1 METPIEISPA
11 VIKTIKDIFALRER
25 RQAFLHVDDSACRDA
40 ALTALMKLKNPTD
53 DEAALMRK
61 LSSDSDYKT
70 SMIEQMD
77 KDEAELYNRLLE
89 ELQTWLRGKY
99 IHDERHRVYMLV
111 HQVVMTEQGWGHVTI
126 FGPAVEDD
134 MPAVHAVHTA
144 VTLFEM
150 ASLDSTSSI
159 VDTLKRIMSRFKWCE
174 LSDMVDIIKL
184 RRDNSIK
191 DYNDMINK
199 VELYPTLEMPAKSKV
214 DVTKWW

>member
-1 METPIEISPA
+1 METPIELSPS
-11 VIKTIKDIFALRER
+11 VVKTITDIFALREKR
-25 RQAFLHVDDSACRDA
+25 RAFLHVDDSSCRNA
-40 ALTALMKLKNPTD
+40 ALSALAKLKNPTE

-61 LSSDSDYKT
+61 LSSEAEYTT
-70 SMIEQMD
+70 SMIELMD
-77 KDEAELYNRLLE
+77 KDEADLYNRLLE

-99 IHDERHRVYMLV
+99 IHDERHHVYMLV

-150 ASLDSTSSI
+150 ASLDSSSI
-159 VDTLKRIMSRFKWCE
+159 IDKLKRIMSRFKWCE

-184 RRDNSIK
+184 RRDNAVK
-191 DYNDMINK
+191 DYNDVINK
-199 VELYPTLEMPAKSKV
+199 VELYPTLEMPEKSKV

>member
-1 METPIEISPA
+1 METPIEISPS
-11 VIKTIKDIFALRER
+11 VIKTIKDIFDLREK
-25 RQAFLHVDDSACRDA
+25 RQAFRQVDDSACRNA
-40 ALTALMKLKNPTD
+40 ALAALVKLKNPTD

-61 LSSDSDYKT
+61 LSSDANDKN

-77 KDEAELYNRLLE
+77 KDEAKLYNRLLE

-111 HQVVMTEQGWGHVTI
+111 HNVVMTEQGWGHVTLS
-126 FGPAVEDD
+126 GPAVEDD
-134 MPAVHAVHTA
+134 MPSVHAVHTA

-150 ASLDSTSSI
+150 ASFSSSNI
-159 VDTLKRIMSRFKWCE
+159 VDLLKRVMSRFKWCE

-184 RRDNSIK
+184 RRDNHVR
-191 DYNDMINK
+191 DYNDMISK
-199 VELYPTLEMPAKSKV
+199 VELYPMLEMPEKSKV

>member
-25 RQAFLHVDDSACRDA
+25 RQAFIHVDDSACRDA
-40 ALTALMKLKNPTD
+40 ALAALVKLKNPTD
-53 DEAALMRK
+53 DESALMRK
-61 LSSDSDYKT
+61 LSSESDYKT
-70 SMIEQMD
+70 SMLEQLD
-77 KDEAELYNRLLE
+77 KDEAELYNRLLD

-111 HQVVMTEQGWGHVTI
+111 HNVVMTEQGWGHVTI
-126 FGPAVEDD
+126 FGPAVDDD
-134 MPAVHAVHTA
+134 MPVVHAVHTS

-150 ASLDSTSSI
+150 ASLDSNSI
-159 VDTLKRIMSRFKWCE
+159 VDNFKRILSRFKWCE

-184 RRDNSIK
+184 RRDNMVK

-199 VELYPTLEMPAKSKV
+199 VELYPMLEMPEKSKV